1 MENKDYI
8 KTISETA
15 ERRFFSSEVR
25 KVQKEE
31 TAAVD
36 TSVIEGYA
44 AKFDTETEIG
54 YYYKFREK
62 INKGAFDDV
71 LNDDVRCL
79 FNHNPNYVLARCVD
93 GKGTLTL
100 SVDKVGL
107 KYSYETPDR
116 QYARDLQNAIEMG
129 DITQSSF
136 AFDIEEQIWTEVE
149 GEIPTREIVKFK
161 RLYDVSPVTYPAYA
175 DTEVAKR
182 SHDAFIEK
190 MNPKPVN
197 AEPVEARTD
206 NNKELSAFEA
216 QIFINS
222 NLL

>member
-8 KTISETA
+8 QNISETA
-15 ERRFFSSEVR
+15 ERRTFSSEMR
-25 KVQKEE
+25 AIKKEKRAE
-31 TAAVD
+31 D
-36 TSVIEGYA
+36 DSDESLDIIEGYA
-44 AKFDTETEIG
+44 AKFDSVTEIG

-62 INKGAFDDV
+62 IKKGAFDDV
-71 LNDDVRCL
+71 LKDDVRCL

-116 QYARDLQNAIEMG
+116 QYARDLQNAIETG

-136 AFDIEEQIWTEVE
+136 AFEIEEQTWTEIE
-149 GEIPTREIVKFK
+149 GEIPTREIIKFK
-161 RLYDVSPVTYPAYA
+161 RLYDVAPVTYPAYA

-182 SHDAFIEK
+182 SLDAFKETIK
-190 MNPKPVN
+190 KPETEETR
-197 AEPVEARTD
+197 AD
-206 NNKELSAFEA
+206 QNKELNAFDA
-216 QIFINS
+216 QIIINS
-222 NLL
+222 NL